1 MSVQR
6 GSALA
11 ALGMMALLGLTGCG
25 AVGGGGPKLD
35 RPYLEVRRGHATVL
49 TEKRRAP
56 EQASDQQPPANV
68 KVVTYPSGDLKLA
81 AWFVLPAKAPAD
93 DIPAIVFFH
102 GGFALGAD
110 DLKEC
115 KPFLD
120 AGYAVLLPS
129 LRGENKNEGN
139 FELMY
144 GEVDDGRA
152 AVQWL
157 AAQPRIDKGRIY
169 TFGHSVGGGISAL
182 LSLWDDVP
190 VLATGSSG
198 GLFPYTVF
206 AAWSEILPF
215 DRRNPLERQLRLLLG
230 NTADM
235 KHKHHAYIGSEDD
248 LKSVVGP
255 AEAEIEQTGAPLRV
269 TLVDGDHVTCL
280 RHAIRAF
287 LRDIQRRK

>member
-1 MSVQR
+1 MPFRRRHLLVI
-6 GSALA
+6 GMVAT
-11 ALGMMALLGLTGCG
+11 LGGCG

-35 RPYLEVRRGHATVL
+35 RPYLQVRRAHATVL
-49 TEKRRAP
+49 TEKGRAP
-56 EQASDQQPPANV
+56 EKAGPPVPPGDV
-68 KVVTYPSGDLKLA
+68 KLVHYTSGELKLA
-81 AWFVLPAKAPAD
+81 AWFALPPKAPAD

-102 GGFALGAD
+102 GGFALSED
-110 DLKEC
+110 DVKEC

-129 LRGENKNEGN
+129 LRGENDNPGH

-144 GEVDDGRA
+144 GEVDDARA

-190 VLATGSSG
+190 VLATGSSA

-230 NTADM
+230 NTGDM

-255 AEAEIEQTGAPLRV
+255 AEAEIERTGAPLRV
-269 TLVDGDHVTCL
+269 TVVDGDHVTCL
-280 RHAIRAF
+280 APAMRAF
-287 LRDIQRRK
+287 LRDIQKRK